1 METLTMSARERGRL
15 GVMTQVK
22 KQGLRL
28 VEAARL
34 MRVSYRQAKRIW
46 RRYQQDGDRGLIHGN
61 RGRVSNRK
69 KPDEERRRIVDRY
82 RER

>member
-1 METLTMSARERGRL
+1 METLTMSARKRGRL

-34 MRVSYRQAKRIW
+34 MRVSYRQAKLFW
-46 RRYQQDGDRGLIHGN
+46 RR
-61 RGRVSNRK
+61 
-69 KPDEERRRIVDRY
+69 
-82 RER
+82 